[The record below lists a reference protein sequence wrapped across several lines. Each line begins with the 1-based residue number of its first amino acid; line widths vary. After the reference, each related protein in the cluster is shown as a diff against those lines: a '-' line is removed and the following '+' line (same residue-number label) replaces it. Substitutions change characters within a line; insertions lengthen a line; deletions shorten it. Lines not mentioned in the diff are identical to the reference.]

1 MQTKT
6 KYIHI
11 RHWDYWWATYQLL
24 EQNKPDSV
32 EFSITNDKEGE
43 DLFFHFDFYNLPA
56 LQNMMDADEYMERE
70 NPDYPVFEQ
79 KVEALKTGKLDY
91 FVGSLYYPAF
101 FPCLEFC
108 NQPFAGGKTIFDAKA
123 PVAAPDYAILFVREY
138 KPLALETLKKW
149 IERLTEPLFGEK
161 YVYEFIDVPT
171 KAQAQASYREEFT
184 YLAFG
189 RDKK

>member
-1 MQTKT
+1 
-6 KYIHI
+6 
-11 RHWDYWWATYQLL
+11 
-24 EQNKPDSV
+24 
-32 EFSITNDKEGE
+32 
-43 DLFFHFDFYNLPA
+43 
-56 LQNMMDADEYMERE
+56 MERE

-101 FPCLEFC
+101 FPRLEFC

-171 KAQAQASYREEFT
+171 KAQAQASYREELT

>member
-24 EQNKPDSV
+24 EQDKPDSV

-101 FPCLEFC
+101 FPRLEFC
-108 NQPFAGGKTIFDAKA
+108 NQPFAG
-123 PVAAPDYAILFVREY
+123 
-138 KPLALETLKKW
+138 
-149 IERLTEPLFGEK
+149 ERRFLTQRLRLLHRITPFCLC
-161 YVYEFIDVPT
+161 
-171 KAQAQASYREEFT
+171 ASISLLPWKR
-184 YLAFG
+184 
-189 RDKK
+189 

>member
-1 MQTKT
+1 M
-6 KYIHI
+6 
-11 RHWDYWWATYQLL
+11 
-24 EQNKPDSV
+24 
-32 EFSITNDKEGE
+32 
-43 DLFFHFDFYNLPA
+43 
-56 LQNMMDADEYMERE
+56 
-70 NPDYPVFEQ
+70 
-79 KVEALKTGKLDY
+79 
-91 FVGSLYYPAF
+91 
-101 FPCLEFC
+101 
-108 NQPFAGGKTIFDAKA
+108 
-123 PVAAPDYAILFVREY
+123 REY